1 MLVAARI
8 SFGLFSHTC
17 LRKDPA
23 FRQPEP
29 PSRQIGQARPREQ
42 SARPITVP
50 LRAGGY
56 RYFVDPNDIEAA
68 IDRLTQLLAAD
79 IDGPRTDVPPG
90 YYLNILV

>member
-8 SFGLFSHTC
+8 TFGLFSHMPSEGPSIP
-17 LRKDPA
+17 PA
-23 FRQPEP
+23 GTA
-29 PSRQIGQARPREQ
+29 IGGIGRARPREQ
-42 SARPITVP
+42 SVRTIIVP
-50 LRAGGY
+50 PRAGGH

-79 IDGPRTDVPPG
+79 IDGPRTNVPPG